1 MTITAIADTE
11 IRFSNTAS
19 PSEIIFSAFNTDGG
33 LTITCQNTEVAGHAC
48 DGEMTLA
55 QAIQARDFLN
65 RHIDGLALA
74 AVGSAAVRSSDDP
87 TQLAAEEIIPHFDH
101 DGDLPPVRVRGS
113 AVVLSEGCGRRFRPK
128 NAADTLS
135 CGEQSPFGPFSAL
148 CPDCCRKP

>member
-1 MTITAIADTE
+1 MTTTAIADTE

-19 PSEIIFSAFNTDGG
+19 PTEIIFSAFNSDGG

-74 AVGSAAVRSSDDP
+74 AVGSAAVRSTDDP
-87 TQLAAEEIIPHFDH
+87 TQLAAEEVIPQIAAQAP
-101 DGDLPPVRVRGS
+101 GGPR
-113 AVVLSEGCGRRFRPK
+113 GCGHKFRPLF
-128 NAADTLS
+128 ARQALL
-135 CGEQSPFGPFSAL
+135 CGELSTTGAYRAL
-148 CPDCCRKP
+148 CPHCRNL